1 MRAPLATPPAVM
13 FTQLGAFSHR
23 FEALVRPA
31 LPRLD
36 DAVAAAEATP
46 ADVPGRGLLGPLR
59 EIRHQLRSLCDKV
72 AEQQAYVLVF
82 GPLKSGKST
91 LMNALAGAYVS
102 EVTSLPAYPC
112 LVFVGAG
119 PSREYV
125 VTRHDGERTTWA
137 DAREFAGHVDAA
149 HAELAAALRAAEQQ
163 GVVFEP
169 QQHFPRAIR
178 RIDVHVP
185 DSELASTGAV
195 LVDTPGLYTRMR
207 FGYDRM
213 TREFRD
219 AAACA
224 VYVVRTDTLF
234 LEQAFAEFHRL
245 LELFSRVFLVVNVD
259 SRKRD
264 LSPDGKLVPSLE
276 QSQPERVL
284 EAFERL
290 AMTAPLAQAHAE
302 GRLRL
307 FPVDLMRAASCAL
320 RKEPG
325 EAPPADFAA
334 FQRELT
340 SFLGSAEY
348 LAAFLRDSLQR
359 ARTVLGE
366 AGLLLAGA
374 DAQRLRQ
381 ALTAA
386 GERADWLAAE
396 ERRTAAAAADDFAAA
411 CAPLAAVVA
420 AEAGRAVR
428 DCGAKLLRGL
438 GAAIDTWF
446 LSGHSLQWLLH
457 DQWRPLVRD
466 FRDDVTTAVRRG
478 VETALAVPGA
488 AVALPAERLD
498 LLARAGVDLRS
509 LLLRTLE
516 RLGAVAWPDEPGVPI
531 DAGSIPLRRSVVD
544 LVAFRS
550 LGRVRERL
558 FGPADAPDAKVTA
571 KEKAARLGESGR
583 LHLHQCITRYRGEL
597 GPAATAT
604 LASHFNARFVAAVDA
619 ALRRALA
626 DYGPALRVERE
637 AAAASRERL
646 QALAAPL
653 RGLAETVH
661 ERLDGLHE
669 LGRAFAIDLA
679 ALPPRPSAAVDEAL
693 RRPAPVA

>member
-1 MRAPLATPPAVM
+1 ML
-13 FTQLGAFSHR
+13 TQLGAFSHR

-36 DAVAAAEATP
+36 DAIAAAEATP

-59 EIRHQLRSLCDKV
+59 EARHQLRSLCDKV

-119 PSREYV
+119 PRREYV
-125 VTRHDGERTTWA
+125 VTRHDGARTTWA
-137 DAREFAGHVDAA
+137 DARDCAA
-149 HAELAAALRAAEQQ
+149 HVETAHGELAAALRAAEQQ
-163 GVVFEP
+163 GVAFEP
-169 QQHFPRAIR
+169 QQHFPAAIR
-178 RIDVHVP
+178 RIDVRVP

-245 LELFSRVFLVVNVD
+245 LDLFSRVFLVVNVD

-264 LSPDGKLVPSLE
+264 VSPDGKLVPSLE
-276 QSQPERVL
+276 QSHPERVV

-290 AMTAPLAQAHAE
+290 AMTAPLAQAHAQ

-307 FPVDLMRAASCAL
+307 FPVDLMRAASHAL

-325 EAPPADFAA
+325 EAAPADFAA
-334 FQRELT
+334 FQGELT
-340 SFLGSAEY
+340 AFLGSAEY
-348 LAAFLRDSLQR
+348 IAAFLRDSLQR
-359 ARTVLGE
+359 ARAVLGD
-366 AGLLLAGA
+366 AGLLLAGP
-374 DAQRLRQ
+374 DAQRLQ
-381 ALTAA
+381 QGLVAA
-386 GERADWLAAE
+386 AERAEWLAAE
-396 ERRTAAAAADDFAAA
+396 ERRAAAAAASDLVAAF
-411 CAPLAAVVA
+411 APLATVVT
-420 AEAGRAVR
+420 AEAERAVR

-446 LSGHSLQWLLH
+446 LSGHSLHWLLH
-457 DQWRPLVRD
+457 DQWRPLVRE
-466 FRDDVTTAVRRG
+466 FRDDVTTAVRRA
-478 VETALAVPGA
+478 VESALAVPGA
-488 AVALPAERLD
+488 GVALPAATAD
-498 LLARAGVDLRS
+498 LLARAGVDLRT

-516 RLGAVAWPDEPGVPI
+516 QLGTVAWPDEPVVPI
-531 DAGSIPLRRSVVD
+531 DFGAIPLRRSVVD
-544 LVAFRS
+544 LVTFRS
-550 LGRVRERL
+550 LDRVRERL
-558 FGPADAPDAKVTA
+558 LGPATAPDAKVTA
-571 KEKAARLGESGR
+571 KDKAARLGETGR
-583 LHLHQCITRYRGEL
+583 LHLHQCVTRYRGEL
-597 GPAATAT
+597 GPATTAT
-604 LASHFNARFVAAVDA
+604 LRRHFDARFVAAADA
-619 ALRRALA
+619 ALRQALA
-626 DYGPALRVERE
+626 AYGPALRAERD
-637 AAAASRERL
+637 AAAAARERL

-653 RGLAETVH
+653 RELAAAVH
-661 ERLDGLHE
+661 ARLDGLHE

-679 ALPPRPSAAVDEAL
+679 ALPPRPSAAADEAL
-693 RRPAPVA
+693 RRPEPVA